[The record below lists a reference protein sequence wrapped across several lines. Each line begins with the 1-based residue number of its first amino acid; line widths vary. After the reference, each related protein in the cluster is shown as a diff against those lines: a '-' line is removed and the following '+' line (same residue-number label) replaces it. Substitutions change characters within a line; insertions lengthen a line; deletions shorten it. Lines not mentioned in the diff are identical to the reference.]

1 MKKKIFY
8 FVLFALLILQ
18 LGGLI
23 FFIKILDVFFANET
37 IAEMRYETKILSRY
51 IDELMENPYPK
62 TGFLESKDNKP
73 PVLLPPNEYRITIIN
88 MSGKAIYDNV
98 VDIHKESGD
107 YSRHI
112 EFLQAIQNKEG
123 ISRPFSDLLKRK
135 NLYYA
140 MLTQRDNGEQV
151 VLRMSASQSSI
162 LQVLF
167 SLSAYLALAICFF
180 VFISFLIAHF
190 IAHAIVKPLQNI
202 NIHHLSK
209 SFVYPEFD
217 TFLHKINTQ
226 NRVIRS
232 AIKRIRQKQ
241 QELNVLISNM
251 SDGLLLL
258 KPTGEIITFN
268 TSANNLIGK
277 LDEVSNIAEL
287 ESSAISMA
295 IRANCENLQW
305 LDKQFKIG
313 DKDIEMIQSPI
324 YIKKKLH
331 GMLILMR
338 DVTQKIAFEELK
350 KEFMANITHDLKTP
364 ITSIMV
370 TSEMLHNGLIDAN
383 DSSRFV
389 QSIFAESKRMLTM
402 VNRILEI
409 SRFDEQNLTEYPK
422 KPIDLDIIAERVAR
436 RMDLIA
442 QTKSISVSFSGE
454 SAQIFGVEEM
464 IENMLENL
472 CDNAIKY
479 SKENTAIRISLV
491 HENNHIVLQV
501 QDEGIG
507 ISEDDQQ
514 RVFERFFCVDK
525 SRNKATNGI
534 GLGLSIVK
542 NIAHYHGATVTLQS
556 ELDVGTCFTLRFPK
570 QNADE

>member
-1 MKKKIFY
+1 MRKRIFY
-8 FVLFALLILQ
+8 FVLLALLVLQ
-18 LGGLI
+18 LGGLV

-37 IAEMRYETKILSRY
+37 IAEMRYETKILSQH

-62 TGFLESKDNKP
+62 TGFLENEDNAP
-73 PVLLPPNEYRITIIN
+73 PILLPPNEYRITIID
-88 MSGKAIYDNV
+88 MSGKAIYDSM

-107 YSRHI
+107 YSQHI

-123 ISRPFSDLLKRK
+123 VSRPFSDLLKRK

-140 MLTQRDNGEQV
+140 MLAQRDNGEQV

-162 LQVLF
+162 LQVLL
-167 SLSAYLALAICFF
+167 SLSVYLVLIVCAL
-180 VFISFLIAHF
+180 VLVSFLVAHF
-190 IAHAIVKPLQNI
+190 IARTIVKPLRNI
-202 NIHHLSK
+202 DIHHLNK

-241 QELNVLISNM
+241 QEFNTLISNM
-251 SDGLLLL
+251 NDGLLLL
-258 KPTGEIITFN
+258 KPSGEIVTFN
-268 TSANNLIGK
+268 SSANTLIGK
-277 LDEVSNIAEL
+277 LDEVSNITEI
-287 ESSAISMA
+287 ESSDVSAA
-295 IRANCENLQW
+295 FLANCENTHW
-305 LDKQFKIG
+305 LDKHIQIG
-313 DKDIEMIQSPI
+313 NKNIEIIQSPI

-331 GMLILMR
+331 GTLILMH
-338 DVTQKIAFEELK
+338 DVTQKVEFEELK

-370 TSEMLHNGLIDAN
+370 TSEMLHNGLIGAD
-383 DSSRFV
+383 DSGRFV
-389 QSIFAESKRMLTM
+389 QSIFAESKRMLEM

-422 KPIDLDIIAERVAR
+422 KLIDLHAIAARVSV
-436 RMDLIA
+436 RMDTIA
-442 QTKSISVSFSGE
+442 QKKSISVSFAGE
-454 SAQIFGVEEM
+454 SAQILGVEEM

-479 SKENTAIRISLV
+479 SKENTAIHISLF

-507 ISEDDQQ
+507 ISKDDQQ

-525 SRNKATNGI
+525 SRNKAINGI

-542 NIAHYHGATVTLQS
+542 NIAYYHGATLTLES
-556 ELDVGTCFTLRFPK
+556 ELDVGTCFTIRFPK
-570 QNADE
+570 QKML

>member
-1 MKKKIFY
+1 MRKRIFY
-8 FVLFALLILQ
+8 FVLLALLVLQ
-18 LGGLI
+18 LGGLV

-37 IAEMRYETKILSRY
+37 IAEMRYETKILSQH

-62 TGFLESKDNKP
+62 TGFLENEDNAP
-73 PVLLPPNEYRITIIN
+73 PILLPPNEYRITIID
-88 MSGKAIYDNV
+88 MSGKAIYDSM

-107 YSRHI
+107 YSQHI

-123 ISRPFSDLLKRK
+123 VSRPFSDLLKRK

-140 MLTQRDNGEQV
+140 MLAQRDNGEQV

-162 LQVLF
+162 LQVLL
-167 SLSAYLALAICFF
+167 SLSVYLVLIVCAL
-180 VFISFLIAHF
+180 VLVSFLVAHF
-190 IAHAIVKPLQNI
+190 IARTIVKPLRNI
-202 NIHHLSK
+202 DIHHLNK

-241 QELNVLISNM
+241 QEFNTLISNM
-251 SDGLLLL
+251 NDGLLLL
-258 KPTGEIITFN
+258 KPSGEIITFN
-268 TSANNLIGK
+268 SSANNLIGK
-277 LDEVSNIAEL
+277 LDEVSNITEI
-287 ESSAISMA
+287 ESSDVSAA
-295 IRANCENLQW
+295 FLANCENTHW
-305 LDKQFKIG
+305 LDKHIQIG
-313 DKDIEMIQSPI
+313 NKNIEIIQSPI

-331 GMLILMR
+331 GTLILMH
-338 DVTQKIAFEELK
+338 DVTQKVEFEELK

-370 TSEMLHNGLIDAN
+370 TSEMLHNGLIGAD
-383 DSSRFV
+383 DSGRFV
-389 QSIFAESKRMLTM
+389 QSIFAESKRMLEM

-422 KPIDLDIIAERVAR
+422 KLIDLHAIAARVSV
-436 RMDLIA
+436 RMDTIA
-442 QTKSISVSFSGE
+442 QKKSISVSFAGE
-454 SAQIFGVEEM
+454 SAQILGVEEM

-479 SKENTAIRISLV
+479 SKENTAIRISLF

-507 ISEDDQQ
+507 ISKDDQQ

-525 SRNKATNGI
+525 SRNKAINGI

-542 NIAHYHGATVTLQS
+542 NIAHYHGATLTLES
-556 ELDVGTCFTLRFPK
+556 ELDVGTCFTIRFPK
-570 QNADE
+570 QKML

>member
-1 MKKKIFY
+1 MRKRIFY
-8 FVLFALLILQ
+8 FVLLALLVLQ
-18 LGGLI
+18 LGGLV

-37 IAEMRYETKILSRY
+37 IAEMRYETKILSQH

-62 TGFLESKDNKP
+62 TGFLENEDNAP
-73 PVLLPPNEYRITIIN
+73 PILLPPNEYRITIID
-88 MSGKAIYDNV
+88 MSGKAIYDSM

-107 YSRHI
+107 YSQHI

-123 ISRPFSDLLKRK
+123 VSRPFSDLLKRK

-140 MLTQRDNGEQV
+140 MLAQRDNGEQV

-162 LQVLF
+162 LQVLL
-167 SLSAYLALAICFF
+167 SLSVYLVLIVCAL
-180 VFISFLIAHF
+180 VLVSFLVAHF
-190 IAHAIVKPLQNI
+190 IARTIVKPLRNI
-202 NIHHLSK
+202 DIHHLNK

-241 QELNVLISNM
+241 QEFNTLISNM
-251 SDGLLLL
+251 NDGLLLL
-258 KPTGEIITFN
+258 KPSGEIITFN
-268 TSANNLIGK
+268 SSANNLIGK
-277 LDEVSNIAEL
+277 LDEVSNITEI
-287 ESSAISMA
+287 ESSDVSAA
-295 IRANCENLQW
+295 FLANCENTHW
-305 LDKQFKIG
+305 LDKHIQIG
-313 DKDIEMIQSPI
+313 NKNIEIIQSPI

-331 GMLILMR
+331 GTLILMH
-338 DVTQKIAFEELK
+338 DVTQKVEFEELK

-370 TSEMLHNGLIDAN
+370 TSEMLHNGLIGAD
-383 DSSRFV
+383 DSGRFV
-389 QSIFAESKRMLTM
+389 QSIFAESKRMLEM

-422 KPIDLDIIAERVAR
+422 KLIDLHAIAARVSV
-436 RMDLIA
+436 RMDTIA
-442 QTKSISVSFSGE
+442 QKKSISVSFAGE
-454 SAQIFGVEEM
+454 SAQILGVEEM

-479 SKENTAIRISLV
+479 SKENTAIHISLF

-507 ISEDDQQ
+507 ISKDDQQ

-525 SRNKATNGI
+525 SRNKAINGI

-542 NIAHYHGATVTLQS
+542 NIAHYHGATLTLES
-556 ELDVGTCFTLRFPK
+556 ELDVGTCFTIRFPK
-570 QNADE
+570 QKML